1 MLKYMPKIQS
11 QYVCETAY
19 DGKKMQI
26 SFHLKFE
33 HKLQIL
39 MLFFGKQVRI
49 NIYSLLG
56 INVFIYVNSMKTN
69 GIVVPCRTRTRVI
82 WVI

>member
-1 MLKYMPKIQS
+1 MPKILS

-39 MLFFGKQVRI
+39 MLFSGNK
-49 NIYSLLG
+49 
-56 INVFIYVNSMKTN
+56 
-69 GIVVPCRTRTRVI
+69 
-82 WVI
+82 